1 LDIEKESHNYND
13 SVNQVIL
20 DLLKEKPNLKARS
33 IASILGIDKNI
44 ISKALWNELKD
55 QVVQDNQYRLNQ
67 IEYCCVN

>member
-1 LDIEKESHNYND
+1 MDIEKESHNYND